1 MKNARIIG
9 TISYR
14 SGPEWET
21 RFLNKRKDDSLPLS
35 QPHSERFGP
44 DFLVESYL
52 SHQAEQFST
61 RFDPNS
67 LLYIS
72 KAMDMFDMGRG
83 FADLKE
89 GLKRVKCPTLVL
101 GVQSDILFPV
111 KQQKEISD
119 VLRAAGNE
127 NVTYYEL
134 DAVYGH
140 DTFLLDVRNVGR
152 AVKGHIDF
160 KRP

>member
-21 RFLNKRKDDSLPLS
+21 RFFNKRKDESLPLS
-35 QPHSERFGP
+35 EPHARNFGP

-52 SHQAEQFST
+52 SHQAEAFST

-83 FADLKE
+83 FHSLKD
-89 GLKRVKCPTLVL
+89 GLGRIKCPTLVL

-111 KQQKEISD
+111 KQQKEIAD
-119 VLRAAGNE
+119 ILRSSGNKH
-127 NVTYYEL
+127 VTYYEL

-152 AVKGHIDF
+152 AVKGHLD
-160 KRP
+160 RNW

>member
-14 SGPEWET
+14 SGPEWER
-21 RFLNKRKDDSLPLS
+21 RFSNHRIDTNRPLS
-35 QPHSERFGP
+35 HPHQQAFSA

-52 SHQAEQFST
+52 AHQCEQFCT
-61 RFDPNS
+61 RYDPNS

-83 FADLKE
+83 LPSLKD
-89 GLKRVKCPTLVL
+89 GLRKIVAPALVL

-111 KQQKEISD
+111 KQQKEIGDLLKSI
-119 VLRAAGNE
+119 GNSPR
-127 NVTYYEL
+127 VTYYEL
-134 DAVYGH
+134 DAMYGH

-152 AVKGHIDF
+152 AIKGHLEHA
-160 KRP
+160 